1 MKVDVNVKKPK
12 VKAGEDQSVD
22 IIVTKNSQPVTG
34 AQVTVKT
41 SPTGETPATTATDAS
56 GKTTVTWKPTGSP
69 GFIGVGVSAL
79 GADGS
84 AGVGGASFE
93 ITAN

>member
-1 MKVDVNVKKPK
+1 
-12 VKAGEDQSVD
+12 VKANQEQTVEITVS
-22 IIVTKNSQPVTG
+22 KNGSPVPD

-41 SPTGETPATTATDAS
+41 SPTGETPSASSTDKN

-69 GFIGVGVSAL
+69 GFIGVGVSAT
-79 GADGS
+79 GSDGS

-93 ITAN
+93 ITGS

>member
-1 MKVDVNVKKPK
+1 MTARTAKLRANQEQVV
-12 VKAGEDQSVD
+12 E
-22 IIVTKNSQPVTG
+22 ITVTKNGAPVSN

-41 SPTGETPATTATDAS
+41 SPTGETPPATRTDSS
-56 GKTTVTWKPTGSP
+56 GKTRATWKPTGSP

-79 GADGS
+79 APDGS

-93 ITAN
+93 ITSN

>member
-1 MKVDVNVKKPK
+1 LKVEVSAKQAKLRANQEQV
-12 VKAGEDQSVD
+12 VE
-22 IIVTKNSQPVTG
+22 IIVTKNGTPVPD

-41 SPTGETPATTATDAS
+41 SPTGETPEASKTDSS
-56 GKTTVTWKPTGSP
+56 GKTRATWKPGGSP

-79 GADGS
+79 GPDGS

-93 ITAN
+93 ITGS